1 MDISF
6 LNNYK
11 KKFYVLTF
19 IITLGLFLRLYNI
32 NFEDLWFDEQA
43 GFLVADPKLNISETI
58 LLAKNQD
65 YGTSLFFNLILKK
78 FFGLFGYNPDI
89 GRILTVFFGVI
100 SIPALCYLT
109 FQIKKNSGYLLVA
122 FLSSISWYLISY
134 SQELRPYSLLFLL
147 SILSVIF
154 FFKLMDEDN
163 KTIKLNFFLFV
174 IFSSLAAVTHIFF
187 FIIILSQFI
196 FLIVNKFEIKDY
208 FYIKLFSVILITLI
222 YIFVMYDFLILQI
235 QLGNQD
241 WWIQQ
246 VKLEFF
252 INFFFSRYFGSKI
265 MGLIYLLIL
274 IYLITIQRK
283 TVFKLSSKYFFLI
296 LILFFSYFLPLTY
309 SLFRQPILTDRY
321 IIFVLIPILILI
333 SSLIFE
339 IKPKKLKIFL
349 LILLLFSTITNNYI
363 EIFQREISK
372 PEFKNTIKYIIN
384 SKTNNNIFVLAN
396 DKKVKEIVGN
406 YTKVIISNENVDFNF
421 LDEINKNDLSEFWI
435 LCYEPVNN
443 FQCIPPK
450 INSNNFIKKD
460 KIKLKLINAV
470 LYKKNL

>member
-1 MDISF
+1 MDIIF

-11 KKFYVLTF
+11 KRFIFLISIIVLGF
-19 IITLGLFLRLYNI
+19 ILRLYNI
-32 NFEDLWFDEQA
+32 NFEDFWFDEQA

-58 LLAKNQD
+58 LLSKNQD
-65 YGTSLFFNLILKK
+65 SGTSLFFNLILKK
-78 FFGLFGYNPDI
+78 FFELFGYNPDI
-89 GRILTVFFGVI
+89 GRILTVFIGVI
-100 SIPALCYLT
+100 SLPALCYLT
-109 FQIKKNSGYLLVA
+109 YQIKKNNGYLLVT

-154 FFKLMDEDN
+154 FFKLIDEDK
-163 KTIKLNFFLFV
+163 KTINLNFFLFV
-174 IFSSLAAVTHIFF
+174 LFSSLAAATHIFF
-187 FIIILSQFI
+187 FIIVFSQFI

-208 FYIKLFSVILITLI
+208 FYTKLFGVTLTPLI
-222 YIFVMYDFLILQI
+222 YLFVMYDYLILQI

-241 WWIQQ
+241 FWIQQ
-246 VKLEFF
+246 VELEFF
-252 INFFFSRYFGSKI
+252 IDFFFSRYFGSKI

-274 IYLITIQRK
+274 IYLITVQRK
-283 TVFKLSSKYFFLI
+283 TIFKPSSKYFFLL
-296 LILFFSYFLPLTY
+296 LILFFSYFIPLSY
-309 SLFRQPILTDRY
+309 SLFKQPILTDRY
-321 IIFVLIPILILI
+321 IIFVLIPIFILI

-339 IKPKKLKIFL
+339 IKFQKVKIYL
-349 LILLLFSTITNNYI
+349 IILLLFSTITNNYI

-384 SKTNNNIFVLAN
+384 SQTNNNIFILAKN
-396 DKKVKEIVGN
+396 KIHKEIVGN

-421 LDEINKNDLSEFWI
+421 LEEINKNDENEFWI

-450 INSNNFIKKD
+450 INSNNYIKKD
-460 KIKLKLINAV
+460 QIKLKLINAA
-470 LYKKNL
+470 LYEKNP

>member
-1 MDISF
+1 M
-6 LNNYK
+6 L
-11 KKFYVLTF
+11 
-19 IITLGLFLRLYNI
+19 
-32 NFEDLWFDEQA
+32 
-43 GFLVADPKLNISETI
+43 
-58 LLAKNQD
+58 
-65 YGTSLFFNLILKK
+65 
-78 FFGLFGYNPDI
+78 
-89 GRILTVFFGVI
+89 
-100 SIPALCYLT
+100 
-109 FQIKKNSGYLLVA
+109 
-122 FLSSISWYLISY
+122 
-134 SQELRPYSLLFLL
+134 
-147 SILSVIF
+147 
-154 FFKLMDEDN
+154 
-163 KTIKLNFFLFV
+163 
-174 IFSSLAAVTHIFF
+174 
-187 FIIILSQFI
+187 
-196 FLIVNKFEIKDY
+196 LIVNKFEIKDY
-208 FYIKLFSVILITLI
+208 FYTKLFGVILTPLI
-222 YIFVMYDFLILQI
+222 YLFVMYDFLILQI
-235 QLGNQD
+235 QLSNQD

-283 TVFKLSSKYFFLI
+283 TVFKLSSKYFFLL

-309 SLFRQPILTDRY
+309 SLIRQPILIDRY
-321 IIFVLIPILILI
+321 IIFVLIPILIFI

-339 IKPKKLKIFL
+339 IKSKKLKTFL

-470 LYKKNL
+470 LYKKDL

>member
-6 LNNYK
+6 LNNHK
-11 KKFYVLTF
+11 KKFYFLTF
-19 IITLGLFLRLYNI
+19 IFVSGLFLRIYNI

-43 GFLVADPKLNISETI
+43 SFFIADPKLDINETI
-58 LLAKNQD
+58 LLIKDLDRTN
-65 YGTSLFFNLILKK
+65 LFFILILKK
-78 FFGLFGYNPDI
+78 FFELFGYNPDI
-89 GRILTVFFGVI
+89 GRILTVFIGVI
-100 SIPALCYLT
+100 SIPALSYLT

-154 FFKLMDEDN
+154 FFKLIDEDN
-163 KTIKLNFFLFV
+163 KTINLNFFLFV
-174 IFSSLAAVTHIFF
+174 LFSSLAALTHIFF
-187 FIIILSQFI
+187 FIVVFSQFI
-196 FLIVNKFEIKDY
+196 FLIVNKFKIKNY
-208 FYIKLFSVILITLI
+208 FYTKLLSVTLAPLI
-222 YIFVMYDFLILQI
+222 YLFVMYDFLILQI
-235 QLGNQD
+235 QLVNQD

-274 IYLITIQRK
+274 IYLILIQRK
-283 TVFKLSSKYFFLI
+283 TVFKFSSKYFFLL

-309 SLFRQPILTDRY
+309 SLIRQPILIDRY

-339 IKPKKLKIFL
+339 IKSKKLKTFL

-384 SKTNNNIFVLAN
+384 SQTNNNIFILTKN
-396 DKKVKEIVGN
+396 KIHKKIVGN
-406 YTKVIISNENVDFNF
+406 YTKVIILNENVDFNF
-421 LDEINKNDLSEFWI
+421 LEEINKNDENEFWI

-450 INSNNFIKKD
+450 INSNNYFKKD
-460 KIKLKLINAV
+460 QIKLKLISAA
-470 LYKKNL
+470 LYKKNF